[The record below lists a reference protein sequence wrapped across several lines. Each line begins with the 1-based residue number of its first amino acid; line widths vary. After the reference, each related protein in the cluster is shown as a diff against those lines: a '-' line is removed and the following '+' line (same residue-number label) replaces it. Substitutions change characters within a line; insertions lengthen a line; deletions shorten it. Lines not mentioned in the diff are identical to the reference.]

1 MANKKTTSSSSSRN
15 SEKKE
20 KVIQALVPKPNDSF
34 IDNSR
39 DPRAAGNKSYYE
51 AKSHNPLDKGRTARE
66 AKETGRKVVKGVTD
80 LVTGGMTKGERKA
93 AAERTKAAEEY
104 QKEQTAIRDAANE
117 RKRKAAAGEDSGT
130 LMAGEALP
138 EYSEYKAQKEARDR
152 REALSADAQ
161 RNEQKAMREAEQH
174 NAAERKAEDSRR
186 AAERAS
192 AKAARANARAA
203 REEERAKEDAEKAAA
218 AATPGVK
225 EETPPTPNKPT
236 KPTDGWA
243 SFMDD
248 DEGDDGVEEEDA
260 FFPTSDEPLPSEVAN
275 SPSRQDLIAKRDALQ
290 EQYAKLYTLINSTG
304 LEGHDFDASAYDR
317 LDALDQQVRELNRQ
331 IGIESRVGNTLVGAT
346 GQYVSGLTNAAGTAL
361 DAIGAVGGQ
370 YGNASPYAGYATDQL
385 SADAIGTGT
394 EAEKQAWAAEMQRV
408 QTAAAEVQAAAD
420 SLSESAA
427 KDLTN
432 AKDGLSGLG
441 AAGVDIATNIIQMGY
456 DAALGRI
463 PGVSP
468 LLAMFLRSAGG
479 ASQEARQEGA
489 SVGEQLAYGVT
500 KGAIEVATEK
510 LFDGVAG
517 IFGKGAADDVV
528 EGAIRR
534 LAETDTGR
542 TVLRVLAGA
551 GGEGAEE
558 AISDLLAPFAEQI
571 YNDEALRDLWENGYD
586 GSEILYDFLIGA
598 AIGGLGSAGSI
609 ATGQDAAKNAEAR
622 EADAVEARVNEQMN
636 GVMDALTNSGR
647 PQPVEGLNA
656 EDQRAE
662 QMQQRQQA
670 PDEILADAATPKPE
684 EGKRNTTGEERAER
698 AEEEAAKKR
707 EEAKEQKQEQE
718 REEEPEAEEET
729 PPAEEQPQPE
739 PQTPAEILTDAA
751 TPKSE
756 ETGKESEEKGE
767 KQETEAPKTP
777 EEKRSR
783 AAELRSRASKL
794 WDEIEMAENNHSGED
809 SDSAAYYEEL
819 GAEAER
825 LEAEAE
831 ALEKEAEED
840 ELWGN
845 SEAAEE
851 QPAAKGP
858 AEILADEATPKG
870 ERAESPSEAVESTQA
885 EDHESVPESTQEST
899 SEAPDELN
907 NEPTATD
914 YNEAQVE
921 ALEAD
926 FEADPVNVQRFQDG
940 QGIYGQ
946 YSVQE
951 RLEVLQRLFPDSDYY
966 ISEGNIVKGRTYD
979 TTTGQSEAFGDKR
992 TGSNHAAPKRKTS
1005 PNSNIKGPSA
1015 QQNTFDPQTV
1025 KAGDRLTH
1033 NTWGDVTVV
1042 DVQNGRVTVEMPDGE
1057 LKTVLQ
1063 SSMGDKFTPVQS
1075 VQSGG
1080 TIEASE
1086 RESSGEDDLTTR
1098 IKSAKEKFESA
1109 DVGSDESFSAE
1120 YDYFSGIN
1128 DLASSL
1134 ADATAAIEEFKKNPD
1149 SDDYGFLYDSVE
1161 DAQADYDKIVKALRE
1176 IGLPTAD
1183 ELDAYREEL
1192 EIREQELQDKRV
1204 KLAQDYLKEG
1214 NNDLQDFYQRPEV
1227 KQVEDEARRVQFAI
1241 SDIRSLTDFLKKNP
1255 DIINLDGGTTV
1266 DGAKAKSGEDGVG
1279 QLAPDNAGGNGEAET
1294 GKTRP
1299 VSEDSSRENEAKRK
1313 IAERRRKTADNKH
1326 KSDLKEL
1333 SEFFSANHI
1342 AVVPE
1347 ENVARLYPKIKEAFE
1362 KLRAGLPHLT
1372 TYITLDGDYGPAC
1385 CWTERGVIAV
1395 DALSVEKYCAAKG
1408 FSVDNALNHEKA
1420 HFLFEG
1426 SKKGA
1431 IDLHEWLMGKVRGN
1445 KAAINALTEARNWHA
1460 NFAHR
1465 TLNPHVQEN
1474 VKGGK
1479 GNVDLKDWNMR
1490 EKAEQWEEV
1499 FCDLYAGINR
1509 AFPASGS
1516 KTNKHGY
1523 QLSNEEVNSSFKY
1536 LSELVQQYFSETV
1549 MPAYNFRHGL
1559 DYEQTSTS
1567 SSSAPQS
1574 SAKQLGQSASSKEN
1588 PIAPSNPDG
1597 GNDPGANKSWADS
1610 LTAQEAPPENTEV
1623 EQPGDDMTPLNDIS
1637 REQDEERREKQK
1649 AETKKRLG
1657 TENHKRLSD
1666 ALDRLEKWK
1675 KEYNERYGELS
1686 KDEHGGIIQDED
1698 GNDIKISVLDDFTKN
1713 LRATLEGEQTIQS
1726 FQEYYESLRPKEG
1739 ESKATDANYFYDP
1752 AVAEM
1757 LNQFGNAER
1766 ELIYA
1771 EKGGP
1776 ANADK
1781 AVRYGEGPS
1790 KEVAKE
1796 NYDKQSEA
1804 FSLVL
1809 AKRME
1814 RLEDSFK
1821 ERTTFNGEVTEN
1833 AKGEN
1838 TGLKNWLERQS
1849 KRFWQSQMRP
1859 DTFFKMLGG
1868 FYEKGSKAA
1877 YSLAKRAGDSL
1888 KTRTTVRNNAMSKFN
1903 ELTESKET
1911 KKAWKGIEQGKTK
1924 SSVKV
1929 PGIKGEV
1936 SMNTALGLLKTL
1948 MTNGSLDH
1956 IARFG
1961 AQFVNESDYY
1971 KGYNNNGMGETESY
1985 RALNRLTRDALD
1997 QMATENLKA
2006 ADEKITGKKV
2016 YDEKIRILKELRGE
2030 LMRDV
2035 MSNPAA
2041 KAAYEA
2047 SIDAMEYLAD
2057 ELNETTLKVYGIAK
2071 ALQGSNY
2078 WPMTVIG
2085 QGNNLQFIN
2094 NTAFTMEDASFLQ
2107 HRQGGSGALMIKPFT
2122 ETMTSYMDRASRF
2135 VGFGEL
2141 NSDLMMMSK
2150 EIGVGHG
2157 EHDAEKQSIQSVI
2170 EKQAGKSAAEWME
2183 RYIKT
2188 LNGLNKNPGGLGAKI
2203 RGNLASSSLSLNPGV
2218 ALKQS
2223 PSYLNAAGVIDLDIL
2238 LKNRLVTAGALR
2250 TAKSYENDP
2259 LLAEIN
2265 KRTGILESRKSG
2277 TVAIGEAGADG
2288 RALFGN
2294 LKRHLPPWITNRDV
2308 STVSNLALACAE
2320 QVKRNNP
2327 GIDTNSDEFY
2337 QKTAELLEEA
2347 TIKTQPIYDPEFRA
2361 DYLRSESEIVRMMS
2375 MFRTQQSQ
2383 NFNQLMQAYGEM
2395 AAAKARGSEA
2405 EQKAASK
2412 KARQVTAGYAMS
2424 QATFAVLSS
2433 AAKLL
2438 MHKTKDYEDED
2449 GNFNFG
2455 KLAKRFGLD
2464 FLTTG
2469 AGAVWFGDTVAKAAL
2484 DLTTNAVTGGKG
2496 TSEFYKLSDNT
2507 ISTVDSMISSV
2518 INLAKNPSAKTAKN
2532 AVFDLSQGLTG
2543 LPARNAYNIVNSVIM
2558 YGEDI
2563 AKRNHANSDDIADML
2578 QRRSKMSESSRATE
2592 TTEAAVRAYMK
2603 GDRKRGNTLLSTLDT
2618 SSGDV
2623 RSAIRKA
2630 AGDAYVAGDI
2640 DEMTYRGILRNYGG
2654 VEVTKIDDTVHQ
2666 KELDKVIAALT
2677 ETDPKRYE
2685 GVIREIDDVK
2695 DHLKTGE
2702 SSSNAAAQVILDA
2715 AMDNKGTDAFMERYT
2730 SSGYFTA
2737 YEALRD
2743 TYKPKMAVDLIS
2755 SLDANKDD
2763 RLAQEELYN
2772 YYLENPSSKN
2782 LIKTVWNANGF
2793 SQNWDTYLASK
2804 SKREDY
2810 DRLSHDNAEDYQFG
2824 SAEKTLKDLK
2834 SGATITF
2841 QNQTGDPAMY
2851 KVIDGMKLSDKDADI
2866 VVDRYVSGKNKKNYH
2881 VLRDA
2886 GFSPKQS
2893 FELLTTVDTDGK
2905 GTLSQKE
2912 IWDYYKGHKDDEAVI
2927 EALWNSQG
2935 YTGKNSSTWKKY
2947 KKSKR
2952 K

>member
-1 MANKKTTSSSSSRN
+1 MPKPGSGKSAPKSTTSSGGK
-15 SEKKE
+15 EKKE

-34 IDNSR
+34 VDNSR

-66 AKETGRKVVKGVTD
+66 AKETGRKVIKGVTD
-80 LVTGGMTKGERKA
+80 LVTGGMTKDERKEAASRTQGAEDYQSEQQALLDAAKERERKENEQTYADRRAREKAIKEAGKKAEAAYKPYEEQERFAEDARRYSAVRNAEREREA
-93 AAERTKAAEEY
+93 AAEGTAA
-104 QKEQTAIRDAANE
+104 T
-117 RKRKAAAGEDSGT
+117 S
-130 LMAGEALP
+130 
-138 EYSEYKAQKEARDR
+138 S
-152 REALSADAQ
+152 
-161 RNEQKAMREAEQH
+161 
-174 NAAERKAEDSRR
+174 
-186 AAERAS
+186 
-192 AKAARANARAA
+192 RANARAA

-225 EETPPTPNKPT
+225 EEAPSAPNKPT
-236 KPTDGWA
+236 KPTGGWA
-243 SFMDD
+243 SFIDD
-248 DEGDDGVEEEDA
+248 DDGEDGVEEEET

-427 KDLTN
+427 KDLTS

-647 PQPVEGLNA
+647 PQPVEGLA
-656 EDQRAE
+656 GEDQRAE

-739 PQTPAEILTDAA
+739 PQTPAEILADAA

-756 ETGKESEEKGE
+756 ETGKESEENGE

-858 AEILADEATPKG
+858 AEILVDEAAPKG
-870 ERAESPSEAVESTQA
+870 ERAEGPSEAAESKIP
-885 EDHESVPESTQEST
+885 EGDESVPEGTPKAT
-899 SEAPDELN
+899 SEAPAELN
-907 NEPTATD
+907 NGLNPQ
-914 YNEAQVE
+914 NESDRI
-921 ALEAD
+921 EAD
-926 FEADPVNVQRFQDG
+926 IKQANEDFRRADSTQEQRWMAHLKAISGYDEL
-940 QGIYGQ
+940 
-946 YSVQE
+946 YS
-951 RLEVLQRLFPDSDYY
+951 
-966 ISEGNIVKGRTYD
+966 K
-979 TTTGQSEAFGDKR
+979 
-992 TGSNHAAPKRKTS
+992 
-1005 PNSNIKGPSA
+1005 
-1015 QQNTFDPQTV
+1015 
-1025 KAGDRLTH
+1025 
-1033 NTWGDVTVV
+1033 
-1042 DVQNGRVTVEMPDGE
+1042 E
-1057 LKTVLQ
+1057 LKKRRAAGEEGLPDVDDYVGRARMLN
-1063 SSMGDKFTPVQS
+1063 
-1075 VQSGG
+1075 
-1080 TIEASE
+1080 E
-1086 RESSGEDDLTTR
+1086 R
-1098 IKSAKEKFESA
+1098 A
-1109 DVGSDESFSAE
+1109 DSLDPNSAE
-1120 YDYFSGIN
+1120 YDRVIDELEHVRYEAEKELVYHGNNREEATRVSRLAKLARVLKG
-1128 DLASSL
+1128 DLVYANARERL
-1134 ADATAAIEEFKKNPD
+1134 YDLYDALFREEKAAIG
-1149 SDDYGFLYDSVE
+1149 SIYGPLPSVNDFDGRLSFLGMR
-1161 DAQADYDKIVKALRE
+1161 Q
-1176 IGLPTAD
+1176 
-1183 ELDAYREEL
+1183 
-1192 EIREQELQDKRV
+1192 
-1204 KLAQDYLKEG
+1204 
-1214 NNDLQDFYQRPEV
+1214 
-1227 KQVEDEARRVQFAI
+1227 
-1241 SDIRSLTDFLKKNP
+1241 
-1255 DIINLDGGTTV
+1255 TTV
-1266 DGAKAKSGEDGVG
+1266 DNLRELGLISEKTASKATERIHTEEEFLVYRQLDKLQKAGENVHDYIEQKIDALDQEINMAEFMRSVGALSKE
-1279 QLAPDNAGGNGEAET
+1279 EA
-1294 GKTRP
+1294 
-1299 VSEDSSRENEAKRK
+1299 DEAKRK
-1313 IAERRRKTADNKH
+1313 YEEKKNRFVDSVNKW
-1326 KSDLKEL
+1326 LNGGGQEL
-1333 SEFFSANHI
+1333 SGKAENSKEPGST
-1342 AVVPE
+1342 AVEPDSG
-1347 ENVARLYPKIKEAFE
+1347 R
-1362 KLRAGLPHLT
+1362 
-1372 TYITLDGDYGPAC
+1372 
-1385 CWTERGVIAV
+1385 
-1395 DALSVEKYCAAKG
+1395 
-1408 FSVDNALNHEKA
+1408 
-1420 HFLFEG
+1420 
-1426 SKKGA
+1426 
-1431 IDLHEWLMGKVRGN
+1431 
-1445 KAAINALTEARNWHA
+1445 
-1460 NFAHR
+1460 
-1465 TLNPHVQEN
+1465 
-1474 VKGGK
+1474 GK
-1479 GNVDLKDWNMR
+1479 GNSGKVQKPKQRRGNPALAKLFKPRTAQQEQTLREKVKKGRENFRKECEQEIAQGDPFAKVLGLPDPQVVDVNSLPDGPFKRQWQHEIESFKKKHLDCEIITVRDGNFGPAYATRYNKQFTGGMPTPGAFAIVLDLDETLRYIAEEHVTVEQVLLHEMFHAVLGQSGYDAVDTHAWFKEHVKSPDIIKALLAARDCHAKDFHHSAHWREIARDVKGSADNIDLNDQIMSLKDDMWN
-1490 EKAEQWEEV
+1490 EV
-1499 FCDLYAGINR
+1499 FADLLAHLDRAFKTDGKTNPHFNELCDLAKEYYDTI
-1509 AFPASGS
+1509 
-1516 KTNKHGY
+1516 
-1523 QLSNEEVNSSFKY
+1523 L
-1536 LSELVQQYFSETV
+1536 
-1549 MPAYNFRHGL
+1549 MPAYRYMEGI
-1559 DYEQTSTS
+1559 DSYEGMEITPDII
-1567 SSSAPQS
+1567 A
-1574 SAKQLGQSASSKEN
+1574 SAKFAQSRLEA
-1588 PIAPSNPDG
+1588 ADG
-1597 GNDPGANKSWADS
+1597 GAPDPGENASWSGS
-1610 LTAQEAPPENTEV
+1610 LKRQNPPPENTEV

-1686 KDEHGGIIQDED
+1686 RDEHGGIIQDED
-1698 GNDIKISVLDDFTKN
+1698 GNDIKISLLDDFTKN

-1726 FQEYYESLRPKEG
+1726 FQEYYESLRPKES

-1929 PGIKGEV
+1929 PGIKGEA
-1936 SMNTALGLLKTL
+1936 SMNTALALLKTL

-2057 ELNETTLKVYGIAK
+2057 ELNGTTLKVYGIAK

-2203 RGNLASSSLSLNPGV
+2203 RSNLASSSLSLNPGV

-2424 QATFAVLSS
+2424 QAAFAVLSS

-2518 INLAKNPSAKTAKN
+2518 LNFAKNPSAKTAKN

-2618 SSGDV
+2618 SSSDV

-2912 IWDYYKGHKDDEAVI
+2912 IWDYYKGNKDDEAVI